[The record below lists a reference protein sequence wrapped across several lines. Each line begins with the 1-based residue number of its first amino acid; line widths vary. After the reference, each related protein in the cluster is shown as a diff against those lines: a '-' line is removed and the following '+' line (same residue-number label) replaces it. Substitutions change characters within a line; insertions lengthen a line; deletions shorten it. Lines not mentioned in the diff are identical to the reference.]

1 MLSIECP
8 IQDVTVCKYLAYW
21 KILKPFKILNCEFPI
36 LDVLNIKLTSGFGP
50 PWTQCSKY
58 FKICK
63 RKIIETIQKY

>member
-36 LDVLNIKLTSGFGP
+36 VNVLNIKLTSGFGP
-50 PWTQCSKY
+50 PLNSM
-58 FKICK
+58 F
-63 RKIIETIQKY
+63 